1 MWHAGCRG
9 EPCVSV
15 CGAFGVFNLVFRL
28 VALPPQ
34 KLQDDDDEE
43 GETGLTEEE
52 KEEEEK
58 EQEKL
63 GKLQYSIDYDF
74 ENTKVC
80 FLFLFFFRC
89 MDRFTSNPP
98 FVYLIFRYYQISKQI
113 TEMFGSG
120 IKVAPESQLAQLSI
134 RSLKCLRQLTQVCPK
149 EIQIHIVAHLIC

>member
-1 MWHAGCRG
+1 MLAVVGS
-9 EPCVSV
+9 PVFQSAV
-15 CGAFGVFNLVFRL
+15 PFGVFNLVFRL

-80 FLFLFFFRC
+80 RL
-89 MDRFTSNPP
+89 
-98 FVYLIFRYYQISKQI
+98 
-113 TEMFGSG
+113 
-120 IKVAPESQLAQLSI
+120 
-134 RSLKCLRQLTQVCPK
+134 
-149 EIQIHIVAHLIC
+149 

>member
-1 MWHAGCRG
+1 MFTYLCAANSFLLLKSKVVGSGCVG
-9 EPCVSV
+9 GKNTCKSSWSFSV
-15 CGAFGVFNLVFRL
+15 CGMLAVVGHPCISIFITIVVFNLVLRV
-28 VALPPQ
+28 VAPPQPQ

-80 FLFLFFFRC
+80 QQSFMYEFCSLSSY
-89 MDRFTSNPP
+89 M
-98 FVYLIFRYYQISKQI
+98 
-113 TEMFGSG
+113 
-120 IKVAPESQLAQLSI
+120 QL
-134 RSLKCLRQLTQVCPK
+134 VF
-149 EIQIHIVAHLIC
+149 

>member
-1 MWHAGCRG
+1 MYLPPKNPRSS
-9 EPCVSV
+9 SV
-15 CGAFGVFNLVFRL
+15 CGMLAVIGGPHISIPDALTFNTIFCLFKFT
-28 VALPPQ
+28 PQ

-80 FLFLFFFRC
+80 ALFLLC
-89 MDRFTSNPP
+89 
-98 FVYLIFRYYQISKQI
+98 QILKI
-113 TEMFGSG
+113 T
-120 IKVAPESQLAQLSI
+120 VVL
-134 RSLKCLRQLTQVCPK
+134 LKHRGQF
-149 EIQIHIVAHLIC
+149 

>member
-1 MWHAGCRG
+1 MLF
-9 EPCVSV
+9 V
-15 CGAFGVFNLVFRL
+15 
-28 VALPPQ
+28 VAPPPQ

-80 FLFLFFFRC
+80 QHSLMKLYSLVRC
-89 MDRFTSNPP
+89 IQFALCLS
-98 FVYLIFRYYQISKQI
+98 
-113 TEMFGSG
+113 MF
-120 IKVAPESQLAQLSI
+120 
-134 RSLKCLRQLTQVCPK
+134 
-149 EIQIHIVAHLIC
+149 

>member
-1 MWHAGCRG
+1 MGSRCAGGKDTRKNSWSY
-9 EPCVSV
+9 SV
-15 CGAFGVFNLVFRL
+15 CGMLAVVGSPCISNFITFCVFNLVLCL
-28 VALPPQ
+28 VAPPPQ

-80 FLFLFFFRC
+80 QRNLMLEL
-89 MDRFTSNPP
+89 
-98 FVYLIFRYYQISKQI
+98 Y
-113 TEMFGSG
+113 
-120 IKVAPESQLAQLSI
+120 
-134 RSLKCLRQLTQVCPK
+134 SLKNYVQ
-149 EIQIHIVAHLIC
+149 

>member
-9 EPCVSV
+9 GPRALTPDVL
-15 CGAFGVFNLVFRL
+15 AFNAVFCLVTFT
-28 VALPPQ
+28 PQ
-34 KLQDDDDEE
+34 NLQDDDDEE

-80 FLFLFFFRC
+80 
-89 MDRFTSNPP
+89 
-98 FVYLIFRYYQISKQI
+98 
-113 TEMFGSG
+113 G
-120 IKVAPESQLAQLSI
+120 
-134 RSLKCLRQLTQVCPK
+134 CLLYCRALK
-149 EIQIHIVAHLIC
+149 EIVVLL

>member
-1 MWHAGCRG
+1 MYICTLVLCLLNQCLLSSGAVQ
-9 EPCVSV
+9 VSSNQNMYLLCEIKKTSWNV
-15 CGAFGVFNLVFRL
+15 CGMLAGVGSPVIGSLTPWASTTVFCLVPFT
-28 VALPPQ
+28 PQ

-80 FLFLFFFRC
+80 AVKL
-89 MDRFTSNPP
+89 
-98 FVYLIFRYYQISKQI
+98 
-113 TEMFGSG
+113 
-120 IKVAPESQLAQLSI
+120 
-134 RSLKCLRQLTQVCPK
+134 
-149 EIQIHIVAHLIC
+149 

>member
-1 MWHAGCRG
+1 MYLLRKKTKQKQQNYYWSS
-9 EPCVSV
+9 SV
-15 CGAFGVFNLVFRL
+15 CCMLAVVGGPGILVSDALTFNAALCLVMFT
-28 VALPPQ
+28 PQ

-80 FLFLFFFRC
+80 ACQSFKRNSC
-89 MDRFTSNPP
+89 
-98 FVYLIFRYYQISKQI
+98 
-113 TEMFGSG
+113 
-120 IKVAPESQLAQLSI
+120 A
-134 RSLKCLRQLTQVCPK
+134 
-149 EIQIHIVAHLIC
+149 

>member
-1 MWHAGCRG
+1 MWHAGCCG

-15 CGAFGVFNLVFRL
+15 YAAFGVFNLVFRL

-80 FLFLFFFRC
+80 
-89 MDRFTSNPP
+89 
-98 FVYLIFRYYQISKQI
+98 
-113 TEMFGSG
+113 
-120 IKVAPESQLAQLSI
+120 QL
-134 RSLKCLRQLTQVCPK
+134 
-149 EIQIHIVAHLIC
+149 

>member
-1 MWHAGCRG
+1 MLAVVGS
-9 EPCVSV
+9 PCISIFTTFCIFDPVL
-15 CGAFGVFNLVFRL
+15 CL
-28 VALPPQ
+28 VAPPPQ

-80 FLFLFFFRC
+80 
-89 MDRFTSNPP
+89 
-98 FVYLIFRYYQISKQI
+98 QH
-113 TEMFGSG
+113 
-120 IKVAPESQLAQLSI
+120 
-134 RSLKCLRQLTQVCPK
+134 SLM
-149 EIQIHIVAHLIC
+149 